1 MTDFQFVMR
10 KGPSIGKAYTLAKNE
25 LFVGRDISCDIA
37 INDSEISR
45 KHAHLV
51 RVAEGYAIEDL
62 GSTNGTFINEVRISG
77 QAMLQPGMLV
87 RMGDNVVLAYELAQ
101 DPQATIASNPAREPL
116 QPAAP
121 VYAPPHQP
129 TYTPPAPHPQPDY
142 AAPSDYA
149 GGYAGQIPESPPMT
163 GSLPKPAN
171 PNRRL
176 LLIGC
181 GAALFMG
188 ACICVSLLWYIDA
201 NFLWCD
207 VFGGL
212 IPACR

>member
-101 DPQATIASNPAREPL
+101 DPQATIASTPAREPM

-121 VYAPPHQP
+121 VYA
-129 TYTPPAPHPQPDY
+129 APPQPAY
-142 AAPSDYA
+142 APPPEYA

-163 GSLPKPAN
+163 GSLPKAAN

-181 GAALFMG
+181 GAALLMG
-188 ACICVSLLWYIDA
+188 ACICVSAIWYIDA